1 MSPPARPL
9 LLLCVLAA
17 TLTVAGTVATPAA
30 HTAQNQPN
38 RPPTVLWK
46 SYPLQQHPRAVVP
59 RVAKLSGLPQREAI
73 RQTASQSSRQFQS
86 LLLASVLVATLLAMA
101 TIVLLRSSIPVR
113 VGTSLRGGVRASS
126 PRPVRRAKPRNP
138 SAKRTQRS
146 RVAEVTADSAEPQ
159 TPPAEVTEPDPKPE
173 RGLLEVLQ
181 LQPEENVE
189 RTVEA
194 MLPQPGPALEQTQ
207 EPVLELQLRELVKR
221 KHAAR
226 AAARPQLEREI
237 EALRAEIKTRRAKAP
252 RPEAAVSRARCEIG
266 LWRGYAKSQLYATL
280 AGSSQVYAVSRFFR
294 LRDELVP
301 TEHAQRALAALLEEL
316 EQNGWSVVSG
326 GRPWS
331 RHTLE
336 LFAREAGDP

>member
-1 MSPPARPL
+1 
-9 LLLCVLAA
+9 
-17 TLTVAGTVATPAA
+17 
-30 HTAQNQPN
+30 
-38 RPPTVLWK
+38 
-46 SYPLQQHPRAVVP
+46 
-59 RVAKLSGLPQREAI
+59 
-73 RQTASQSSRQFQS
+73 
-86 LLLASVLVATLLAMA
+86 
-101 TIVLLRSSIPVR
+101 
-113 VGTSLRGGVRASS
+113 
-126 PRPVRRAKPRNP
+126 
-138 SAKRTQRS
+138 
-146 RVAEVTADSAEPQ
+146 
-159 TPPAEVTEPDPKPE
+159 
-173 RGLLEVLQ
+173 LEVLQ

-326 GRPWS
+326 GRPWY

>member
-1 MSPPARPL
+1 L

-17 TLTVAGTVATPAA
+17 TLTVTGTVATPAA

-126 PRPVRRAKPRNP
+126 PRPVRRAKPRKAP
-138 SAKRTQRS
+138 PKRTQRP
-146 RVAEVTADSAEPQ
+146 RVDEVTADSAEPQ
-159 TPPAEVTEPDPKPE
+159 TPPAEVAEPDPKPE

-181 LQPEENVE
+181 PQAEENVE
-189 RTVEA
+189 GTVEA
-194 MLPQPGPALEQTQ
+194 MLPRPGPAPEQTQ

-221 KHAAR
+221 KHAAP
-226 AAARPQLEREI
+226 AAARPQLDREI
-237 EALRAEIKTRRAKAP
+237 EDVWAGIKTRRAEAP
-252 RPEAAVSRARCEIG
+252 RPEEAVTVARCEIG
-266 LWRGYAKSQLYATL
+266 LWRGYVKSQLYATL
-280 AGSSQVYAVSRFFR
+280 AGSSQVYAVSTLFR
-294 LRDELVP
+294 LRNELVP
-301 TEHAQRALAALLEEL
+301 TAQAEHALAALLEEL
-316 EQNGWSVVSG
+316 EQKGWSVVSG
-326 GRPWS
+326 GRPWY